1 MYYEGFALQNNNNIT
16 PIKINLGVARKE
28 AMNERFQHRHGHIKV
43 VVGRRNLSKFGSA
56 VKEIMK
62 AIFNGRRIPVN
73 IIGTRNEVNSFIEA
87 LKQEKQ
93 YFKTAKKYGLDN
105 PRTYKYKYR
114 LRRAVAQFERDTGL
128 KWPLES

>member
-16 PIKINLGVARKE
+16 PIKINLGIARKE

-56 VKEIMK
+56 VREIMK

-87 LKQEKQ
+87 IKQEKH

>member
-62 AIFNGRRIPVN
+62 AIFNGRRVPVN